1 MMDKSVHSEFSSI
14 KLDQLVYVELESRNG
29 GMMLTV
35 SEEGFA
41 FRAVTSVRPTGR
53 IPFSFVIH
61 GTEKLEGYGEIKWTK
76 DDGKV
81 GGLQFTDVSTQ
92 FLNALRRWLAELS
105 APSMASSAEAR
116 SDNPFEL
123 DHDLR
128 AESTKSWASE
138 PMVQTQPRREF
149 GMNFGQSFDDGVP
162 QSQGAQGSTGE
173 VNAAALP
180 RSTWITS
187 EWNYP
192 DGLAADTRT
201 RGNGVVVAAVVA
213 CLLLLAILLY
223 SFRETIGRS
232 LISLGKTISAPSETS
247 QAQVPDTSKPA
258 EETQQPDT
266 TPANSSKEDHPASQP
281 PTTTSGA
288 DKPEAVRSQ
297 QDREKVISPPTKAE
311 PTLKDERPEPS
322 AEVSAPKNTRNLSPA
337 E

>member
-35 SEEGFA
+35 SEEGFT

-81 GGLQFTDVSTQ
+81 AGLQFTDVSTQ
-92 FLNALRRWLAELS
+92 FLNGLRRWLAELS

-128 AESTKSWASE
+128 ADSTKSSASE
-138 PMVQTQPRREF
+138 PLVQTPPRREL
-149 GMNFGQSFDDGVP
+149 GMNFGQSFDDGAP
-162 QSQGAQGSTGE
+162 QRQGAQGSTGE
-173 VNAAALP
+173 VSAATLP

-192 DGLAADTRT
+192 DGLPADTRT

-232 LISLGKTISAPSETS
+232 LISLGQTISAPSETS

-258 EETQQPDT
+258 EEVQQPAPA
-266 TPANSSKEDHPASQP
+266 PANPSKEDHPASP
-281 PTTTSGA
+281 SSATTNSA
-288 DKPEAVRSQ
+288 DKPEAVRSPE
-297 QDREKVISPPTKAE
+297 DR
-311 PTLKDERPEPS
+311 
-322 AEVSAPKNTRNLSPA
+322 
-337 E
+337 